1 MPLNRILALACA
13 QFPQQNRTKRNPN
26 EPMPSAMSS
35 TLPKAKLGSQLVV
48 ATVLAELKTGAAVTA
63 TGAAGR
69 TDATS
74 FSAGSADFSASTACC
89 DVITVTPA
97 LDVALTIS
105 TAGSEALDALAAAVL
120 AARSISLMF
129 TRAANLPPEF
139 CNLSLMAL
147 RPAVISLRRLSCM
160 RAKRSRIKLMRES
173 NTFEFPRM
181 SLRSALLLC
190 TFFDNAAR
198 RELAEASAASLR
210 TRGLARDFRP
220 TRFAPVFA
228 ELLAAADGGGRNAA
242 WDT

>member
-1 MPLNRILALACA
+1 
-13 QFPQQNRTKRNPN
+13 
-26 EPMPSAMSS
+26 MSS

-63 TGAAGR
+63 TGPAGR

-74 FSAGSADFSASTACC
+74 FSASSADVSASTACC

-105 TAGSEALDALAAAVL
+105 TAGSEALEALAAAVL
-120 AARSISLMF
+120 AALSISLMF

-139 CNLSLMAL
+139 CNLSFMAL
-147 RPAVISLRRLSCM
+147 RPAVISLRRLSCTASDPCM

-173 NTFEFPRM
+173 NTFEFARM

-190 TFFDNAAR
+190 IFFDNAAG

-210 TRGLARDFRP
+210 TRGLARGFRP
-220 TRFAPVFA
+220 ARCAPVFA
-228 ELLAAADGGGRNAA
+228 ELLAAAHGGGRNAA

>member
-1 MPLNRILALACA
+1 
-13 QFPQQNRTKRNPN
+13 
-26 EPMPSAMSS
+26 MSS

-105 TAGSEALDALAAAVL
+105 TAGSEALEALAAAVL
-120 AARSISLMF
+120 AARSINLMF
-129 TRAANLPPEF
+129 TRAANLRPEF
-139 CNLSLMAL
+139 CNLLLMAL
-147 RPAVISLRRLSCM
+147 RPAVISLRRLSCMASDACM